1 MTKIE
6 CPEKDSNLR
15 LCLQRDLHAAGR
27 PAVSSVYFKRWVTPS
42 LSYVSSVLPLDHP
55 GLFADAE
62 MSQGDFYE
70 GKLLLLSTLTT
81 LGLPEEK
88 SFTVSEGEIGL

>member
-27 PAVSSVYFKRWVTPS
+27 PAVISFFFKRWVTPS
-42 LSYVSSVLPLDHP
+42 LSYVSSVLPLDYP
-55 GLFADAE
+55 GLFVDAE
-62 MSQGDFYE
+62 MPQDEDHSAEHLDDSKLHR
-70 GKLLLLSTLTT
+70 GKVVNS
-81 LGLPEEK
+81 K
-88 SFTVSEGEIGL
+88 